1 MNLPVAGRTSGRG
14 GRGEGVTGKGKGAL
28 ARLEDGDLITVST
41 GHASPPAAAR
51 VGSFLGVL
59 CALCVSKT
67 VAARVLAGKKMK
79 GRKMWGKK
87 IASEA

>member
-1 MNLPVAGRTSGRG
+1 M
-14 GRGEGVTGKGKGAL
+14 
-28 ARLEDGDLITVST
+28 ITVST
-41 GHASPPAAAR
+41 GYGEPPAVADA
-51 VGSFLGVL
+51 GSFLGVL